1 MFSLWLQ
8 DLFHVHLNIF
18 NETTSR
24 WMLKTNQSITLF
36 FNSGIAIPAA
46 EVIFGEGTGPI
57 HYDELACSGLEQSI
71 NKCNH
76 SNYNDCTHSEDAG
89 VICDGSKIV
98 DSDLFTMNKIIS
110 ICTLELSPQS
120 NKRQHLNYHTVK
132 NSSKNPTVTSYK
144 QKCKKDLPNTN
155 T

>member
-1 MFSLWLQ
+1 M
-8 DLFHVHLNIF
+8 LFIVY
-18 NETTSR
+18 
-24 WMLKTNQSITLF
+24 
-36 FNSGIAIPAA
+36 SGIAIPAA

-71 NKCNH
+71 NKCSH

-98 DSDLFTMNKIIS
+98 DSDLCTMNEIIS

-120 NKRQHLNYHTVK
+120 KKRQHKYYHTVK
-132 NSSKNPTVTSYK
+132 NSSKNPAVTSYK
-144 QKCKKDLPNTN
+144 QKLQKGSPQHKYMTLTLLAWYMYRHK
-155 T
+155 TWRIVLAGFSGK